1 MCEDCQEFGGIV
13 RLTSIILA
21 TVPFVVLIPLLG
33 FLFSQTGPEGFGAF
47 FLVLY
52 ACAFLIVLSVIA
64 VVLAFLKR
72 PASKLDSPARILSI
86 ISVAVLAL
94 PGAFGIIFFI
104 MSLNP
109 PPLSY

>member
-1 MCEDCQEFGGIV
+1 
-13 RLTSIILA
+13 
-21 TVPFVVLIPLLG
+21 
-33 FLFSQTGPEGFGAF
+33 
-47 FLVLY
+47 
-52 ACAFLIVLSVIA
+52 VIA
-64 VVLAFLKR
+64 VVLAFLKL

-86 ISVAVLAL
+86 ISVAILAF